1 MLAIYAFPK
10 NGDVGSAMLEV
21 TDLAI
26 EASPE
31 VLHLIAE
38 FFIRCAKRMET
49 GTMRNSHVHIGS
61 IVESWRFYAN
71 DIDITIYNTDYE
83 GPAIQSQE

>member
-1 MLAIYAFPK
+1 MLAVHAFPK

-38 FFIRCAKRMET
+38 FFSRCAESMES
-49 GTMRNSHVHIGS
+49 GTMRNSHLHIGS
-61 IVESWRFYAN
+61 IIKSWESHAKDF
-71 DIDITIYNTDYE
+71 DISIYNTRYE
-83 GPAIQSQE
+83 GLVVQGQD